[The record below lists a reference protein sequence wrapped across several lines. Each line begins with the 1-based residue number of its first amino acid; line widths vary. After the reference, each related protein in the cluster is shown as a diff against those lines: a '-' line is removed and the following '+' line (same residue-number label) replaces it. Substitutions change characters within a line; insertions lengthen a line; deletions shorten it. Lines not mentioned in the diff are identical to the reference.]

1 MNSTAMR
8 STLMRATWLVLC
20 LFLLLSGAAHA
31 QVGQVAIAVA
41 APSAPT
47 YSGIADCSGCTGTP
61 TLYYGLRSCS
71 AAYAAPGT
79 NLAIQVNHQANRS
92 TTSNIKIL
100 TTGALDVASLI
111 SFAGVDA
118 TCTSAT
124 ASGTTTVTLAGCS
137 STPIIGGVMTV
148 TGTVSSGTFPQ
159 PVIILTVGTFTGGGG
174 TVTVLCSNCTASP
187 PTFVTTN
194 VSLEDALY
202 VQTLYDQSG
211 NTTLCT
217 SSNCN
222 LVQATQGEQPWI
234 VPVCTTHGN
243 PCLVSYYNGTSPV
256 QLQST
261 NNFTPAT
268 GVVSLVAYGDRTIG
282 TAGVGFIAENAT
294 QDNAIAAKNGVTNKW
309 VPYGTGPGATNVTA
323 NDNTWHAS
331 AANINTTSS
340 VLNIDGTDTSSSI
353 TTAATSAAKITVLGN
368 NTTTGDMAY
377 WTEAEI
383 YDNVVSTS
391 GNRTSVTTNMA
402 AAW

>member
-1 MNSTAMR
+1 MR
-8 STLMRATWLVLC
+8 KVLLAA
-20 LFLLLSGAAHA
+20 LFVLLTSAAYA
-31 QVGQVAIAVA
+31 QVGQV
-41 APSAPT
+41 PSAVQPSGAS
-47 YSGIADCSGCTGTP
+47 YKGIADCTGCLTAP
-61 TLYYGLRSCS
+61 TACYSLRACS

-79 NLAIQVNHQANRS
+79 NLSVQVNHQASRV

-100 TTGALDVASLI
+100 STGLLDVASLI

-124 ASGTTTVTLAGCS
+124 ASASTTVTLAGCS

-174 TVTVLCSNCTASP
+174 TVTVLVPGGTG
-187 PTFVTTN
+187 PTFVTTG

-202 VQTLYDQSG
+202 VQTVYDQSG

-222 LVQATQGEQPWI
+222 LAEAGTGQQPWI
-234 VPVCTTHGN
+234 VPVCTTHN
-243 PCLVSYYNGTSPV
+243 EPCIVGYYNGTSSTE
-256 QLQST
+256 LQST

-268 GVVSLVAYGDRTIG
+268 GVATLVAYANRTIG
-282 TAGVGFIAENAT
+282 QASSIFIGEGPG
-294 QDNAIAAKNGVTNKW
+294 DNTINGKNGVANKW
-309 VPYGTGPGATNVTA
+309 VPFGTVAGATNVTA
-323 NDNTWHAS
+323 NDNVWHA
-331 AANINTTSS
+331 AAENLNTTSS
-340 VLNIDGTDTSSSI
+340 ILNIDGTDTSSSVA
-353 TTAATSAAKITVLGN
+353 TASTSAAKITVLLG
-368 NTTTGDMAY
+368 TSVTGDMVF
-377 WTEAEI
+377 WTEGAI

>member
-1 MNSTAMR
+1 MR
-8 STLMRATWLVLC
+8 RALLAC
-20 LFLLLSGAAHA
+20 LFLLLGTSAYA

-41 APSAPT
+41 GPATAT
-47 YSGIADCSGCTGTP
+47 YSGIADCTGCLTAP
-61 TLYYGLRSCS
+61 TAVYSLRAIS
-71 AAYAAPGT
+71 AADAAPGT
-79 NLAIQVNHQANRS
+79 NIAVQVNHQISRT

-137 STPIIGGVMTV
+137 ATPIFGGVMLL
-148 TGTVSSGTFPQ
+148 TGTVSSGTYPT
-159 PVIILTVGTFTGGGG
+159 PVIILTVGTFTGTAPSLTG
-174 TVTVLCSNCTASP
+174 TVTVLCSNCTAAP

-202 VQTLYDQSG
+202 VQTLYDRSG
-211 NTTLCT
+211 NTTLCAG
-217 SSNCN
+217 SNCN
-222 LVQATQGEQPWI
+222 LVQAKQASQPWI
-234 VPVCTTHGN
+234 VPVCTTHGD
-243 PCLVSYYNGTSPV
+243 PCIVGYYNGTGPV

-268 GVVSLVAYGDRTIG
+268 GVVSLVAYGNRTIG
-282 TAGVGFIAENAT
+282 TAGVGFISENAT
-294 QDNAIAAKNGVTNKW
+294 QDNAIAAKNGVANKW
-309 VPYGTGPGATNVTA
+309 VPYGTAPGATNVTA
-323 NDNTWHAS
+323 TDNTWHAA

-340 VLNIDGTDTSSSI
+340 LLNIDGTDTSSSI
-353 TTAATSAAKITVLGN
+353 TTAATGAAKITVLGN
-368 NTTTGDMAY
+368 NTTIGDMAY
-377 WTEAEI
+377 WTEAAV
-383 YDNVVSTS
+383 YDNVVSTL